1 MSDAFHRL
9 DPKNHETRPP
19 EVLAARDR
27 SQDLNDH
34 RTAARY
40 FQPSD
45 ELVDA
50 INIALA
56 VEAPLLLTGEPGT
69 GKTQVAFYVAHYFG
83 LLGVEGDPD
92 RPSRLFRL
100 YVRSTTR
107 AEDLLYRFDEVAYF
121 HAAQDPAREGQ
132 KIDKAEF
139 VKPGPLWQAYAA
151 GGPAIVLI
159 DEIDKA
165 PRDFP
170 NDLLNV
176 LDQHEFRVHPTGE
189 TLRPEGAPP
198 LLVITSNSERRLPE
212 PFLRRVIFH
221 NILFDEEVLRRAVA
235 ARGAQLGLDEAVR
248 EAAIERFLEIRGRN
262 LRKKPATA
270 ELLVWLTVLSAQ
282 GGLTA
287 DKLRGLSLKKLPGLP
302 TLVKDRE
309 DLALL

>member
-1 MSDAFHRL
+1 MPNDGFHLL
-9 DPKNHETRPP
+9 DPRNHPNRPP
-19 EVLAARDR
+19 EVLAGLDR
-27 SQDLNDH
+27 SRDLNDH
-34 RTAARY
+34 VEAAPF

-83 LLGVEGDPD
+83 LEE
-92 RPSRLFRL
+92 RLFRL

-121 HAAQDPAREGQ
+121 HAAQDPAWQGQ
-132 KIDKAEF
+132 TIDRGRF
-139 VKPGPLWQAYAA
+139 VEPGPLWRAYATE
-151 GGPAIVLI
+151 GPSIVLI

-176 LDQHEFRVHPTGE
+176 LDQHQFRVHPTGE
-189 TLRPEGAPP
+189 TLRPTGKPP

-221 NILFDEEVLRRAVA
+221 NILFDEDLLRRAVA
-235 ARGAQLGLDEAVR
+235 ARGARLELDEAAR
-248 EAAIERFLEIRGRN
+248 ETAIERFLELRSRN

-270 ELLVWLTVLSAQ
+270 ELLVWLTVLSARKDV
-282 GGLTA
+282 TA
-287 DKLRGLSLKKLPGLP
+287 GRLRAVPLGELPGLA
-302 TLVKDRE
+302 TLVKDRD
-309 DLALL
+309 DLAQL

>member
-1 MSDAFHRL
+1 MINAFHRL
-9 DPKNHETRPP
+9 DPKRHKTRPP
-19 EVLAARDR
+19 EAFAAPDR

-34 RTAARY
+34 ETAAPY

-83 LLGVEGDPD
+83 LRD
-92 RPSRLFRL
+92 RLFRL

-121 HAAQDPAREGQ
+121 RAAQDSARRPEE
-132 KIDKAEF
+132 KIDKGEF
-139 VKPGPLWQAYAA
+139 IEQGPLWQAYV
-151 GGPAIVLI
+151 GEGPSIVLV

-176 LDQHEFRVHPTGE
+176 LDQHEFRVGPTRE
-189 TLRPEGAPP
+189 DVRPAGSPP
-198 LLVITSNSERRLPE
+198 LIIITSNSERRLPE

-221 NILFDEEVLRRAVA
+221 NILFDEEVLRRAVT
-235 ARGAQLGLDEAVR
+235 ARGAQLKLAESVR
-248 EAAIERFLEIRGRN
+248 DAAISRFMELRGQN

-287 DKLRGLSLKKLPGLP
+287 AELLGLPLAKLPGLA

-309 DLALL
+309 DLAQL